1 MWSETGMVDQGSL
14 VVGIEENESHEL
26 SNVFGILLRVL
37 ILPSLKGV
45 SIETAI
51 VESEGGTEINI
62 DEVT

>member
-26 SNVFGILLRVL
+26 INVFGILLRVL

>member
-1 MWSETGMVDQGSL
+1 MVDQGSL

-26 SNVFGILLRVL
+26 SNVFGILLRVF